1 MYACNCLEWY
11 RNWPKLQNTFTVAW
25 AQDARYDGAAFKN
38 CPWCGEKLCLGLPY
52 TTNEHRETYEQEETV
67 EIPRPQQSNYLY

>member
-11 RNWPKLQNTFTVAW
+11 RNWPKLQNTFTIAW

-38 CPWCGEKLCLGLPY
+38 CPWCGEKLRLGLPDISHDQHE
-52 TTNEHRETYEQEETV
+52 NEETV
-67 EIPRPQQSNYLY
+67 EVPRKTQTNYMY